1 MTIANDR
8 ILDDALSLSTD
19 VRIDL
24 VEKLLRSLNPP
35 IDEDID
41 RIWTQEVE
49 RRIAQIEDGEVE
61 LVPGEEVFAKLF
73 KIQSLVRLRN
83 KIRDFAS
90 DDAKSRSRVYAT
102 AVRSILTSG
111 ATDKRRAP
119 RFKLGGLLLFH
130 GQHPLGHGQAV
141 GHLVVFHLRGH
152 RLERSRGFR
161 FAGGIFPGTRRR
173 PRNGRRIPARPSAKA
188 RH

>member
-8 ILDDALSLSTD
+8 ILDDALSLSAD
-19 VRIDL
+19 ARIDL
-24 VEKLLRSLNPP
+24 VEKLLKSLNPP

-73 KIQSLVRLRN
+73 KIH

-90 DDAKSRSRVYAT
+90 DDAKFRVYAT
-102 AVRSILTSG
+102 VCA
-111 ATDKRRAP
+111 
-119 RFKLGGLLLFH
+119 RF
-130 GQHPLGHGQAV
+130 
-141 GHLVVFHLRGH
+141 
-152 RLERSRGFR
+152 
-161 FAGGIFPGTRRR
+161 
-173 PRNGRRIPARPSAKA
+173 
-188 RH
+188 